1 LTTPRSVMDAPSLVF
16 RAHGAALRLLSGDAG
31 RHFTGL
37 GQACRAYRNLT
48 QRTKRRL
55 THLDSAAALLRHITQ
70 VGVDEFLVELEN
82 EIAAMAPTDRTP
94 RAPTPSRS
102 VAGATPA
109 AQVPV
114 GFAPPGTEPGT
125 PGVDPMLFGG
135 TAPDA
140 FSGGGGEGAKLDAR
154 MFDLRADIAEGM
166 ATLVAEKKRLDAY
179 REQLQEMVAQV
190 RRGVQSSFEATQ
202 RNAVI
207 ADDGED
213 VPGTVQAPA
222 ASALEP
228 GGRRVRF
235 AQVVE
240 ECTFP
245 APTGSSPDL
254 AAPAVG
260 CGVGVGSPPRRLRR
274 STAVHADFESPELH
288 EARAALCALD

>member
-1 LTTPRSVMDAPSLVF
+1 VGRVYGRSVLTTPRSVMDAPSLVF

-109 AQVPV
+109 AQVPA

-125 PGVDPMLFGG
+125 PGVFLAEVAALKGSLVAAQDVV
-135 TAPDA
+135 
-140 FSGGGGEGAKLDAR
+140 SQLDSRHEALVQ
-154 MFDLRADIAEGM
+154 DLRALQGLIAVRGRVTQEGR
-166 ATLVAEKKRLDAY
+166 AA
-179 REQLQEMVAQV
+179 
-190 RRGVQSSFEATQ
+190 
-202 RNAVI
+202 I
-207 ADDGED
+207 
-213 VPGTVQAPA
+213 A
-222 ASALEP
+222 ASPLP
-228 GGRRVRF
+228 GGESRQDLPGPVAYSRS
-235 AQVVE
+235 
-240 ECTFP
+240 TSLSS
-245 APTGSSPDL
+245 APTSGSTAPSTLEGSRPRGLRRRASLSEGIVSPALL
-254 AAPAVG
+254 AAWAEIN
-260 CGVGVGSPPRRLRR
+260 S
-274 STAVHADFESPELH
+274 
-288 EARAALCALD
+288 LD

>member
-1 LTTPRSVMDAPSLVF
+1 VGRVYGRSVLTTPRSVMDAPSLVF

-109 AQVPV
+109 AQVPA

-125 PGVDPMLFGG
+125 PGVFLAEVAALKGSLVAAQDVV
-135 TAPDA
+135 
-140 FSGGGGEGAKLDAR
+140 SQLDSRHEALVQ
-154 MFDLRADIAEGM
+154 DLRALQGLIAVRGRVTQEGR
-166 ATLVAEKKRLDAY
+166 AA
-179 REQLQEMVAQV
+179 
-190 RRGVQSSFEATQ
+190 
-202 RNAVI
+202 I
-207 ADDGED
+207 AASPLPGGESRQD
-213 VPGTVQAPA
+213 RPVPGATSSSAVGTASCSASSSSSQVGSGSPPTGGTTAS
-222 ASALEP
+222 SALEGSRP
-228 GGRRVRF
+228 RELRRR
-235 AQVVE
+235 ASLSEGVV
-240 ECTFP
+240 
-245 APTGSSPDL
+245 SPSLL
-254 AAPAVG
+254 AAWAEIN
-260 CGVGVGSPPRRLRR
+260 S
-274 STAVHADFESPELH
+274 
-288 EARAALCALD
+288 LD